1 MLNVNNK
8 EKEFKM
14 EKHKNKMNKKKKG
27 LSPVIANILL
37 VAFVIAMIALIFL
50 WFRGMVEEGIVKFDK
65 NIRLVCDD
73 INFDISYSQ
82 NVLTIQNNGLPPIYT
97 FNVKIMRTGEFETID
112 ISELGEEDTWQST
125 SGGLRQA
132 GIYSQTLTFEEGIN
146 EIAFVPVLVGT
157 DSKNKYRKFT
167 CEGQYEKKIAV

>member
-1 MLNVNNK
+1 MLNVLTK

-14 EKHKNKMNKKKKG
+14 KTHNRNMNKKKKG
-27 LSPVIANILL
+27 LSPVIANVLL

-73 INFDISYSQ
+73 INFDASYTQ

-97 FNVKIMRTGEFETID
+97 FNVKIIKTGEFETTD
-112 ISELGEEDTWQST
+112 ISKLGAEDSWKST
-125 SGGLRQA
+125 SGGLRQG
-132 GIYSQTLTFEEGIN
+132 GIYSQTITFEEGIE
-146 EIAFVPVLVGT
+146 EIALVPVLVGT
-157 DSKNKYRKFT
+157 DSKNKYRRFT
-167 CEGQYEKKIAV
+167 CEGQYEKKITI